1 MRILVID
8 RSADVRTL
16 LNMLLTAHGHEVFE
30 AIGDNG
36 GGTARTSANA
46 PEFVLIDLRLVLES
60 GMQFQHESA
69 LAHVP
74 TIAYTLLND
83 KGLLRRAHQA
93 GLSVC
98 LPLDPDTILAVI
110 SRVVKPV

>member
-1 MRILVID
+1 MRILIVD
-8 RSADVRTL
+8 RNAGVRNL
-16 LNMLLTAHGHEVFE
+16 LNMLLTSHGHEVFE

-36 GGTARTSANA
+36 GETARTSANA

-60 GMQFQHESA
+60 GMQFQRESA

-74 TIAYTLLND
+74 TIAYTLLDD
-83 KGLLRRAHQA
+83 KGLIRRAHQA

-98 LPLDPDTILAVI
+98 LPLDPDTILDAI